1 MEDQW
6 QKALE
11 ILTSPGNQSQQISNS
26 TDRES
31 MVNNENDANKDEMNY
46 ETPKKNKTR
55 DRILK
60 IKENNLNNVNERKA
74 SPEPM
79 DRLQAYI
86 ELVCKS
92 EKIIQCIMLINCQLL
107 YL

>member
-11 ILTSPGNQSQQISNS
+11 ILTSPSNQSQQISNN
-26 TDRES
+26 TDCETQA
-31 MVNNENDANKDEMNY
+31 NNENELNKDDDSNY
-46 ETPKKNKTR
+46 KTPKKNKAR

-60 IKENNLNNVNERKA
+60 IKENNLNNINERKS

-86 ELVCKS
+86 ELVC
-92 EKIIQCIMLINCQLL
+92 
-107 YL
+107 